1 MRQGPD
7 LDIVRLVFECK
18 SLIWP
23 RELVPNHIREHQ
35 RVEPWPALES
45 AFDQKL
51 TEDLS
56 PPPESHKI
64 AREIIWGVNRRMIL
78 DGKIDLDVPVEKA
91 WDFLIDINKFSTCLP
106 GIDSVT
112 QIDDK
117 TFDGIIS
124 ATVGPISG
132 KFNFRST
139 IVESN
144 APVQMV
150 VKTVGTDT
158 VTKSTVNADMTVD
171 LRRVSDAKSEM
182 DYKADVKIKG
192 RLGILG
198 DMVLRATATLI
209 LQEFTKRLHKG
220 LGEPA

>member
-1 MRQGPD
+1 
-7 LDIVRLVFECK
+7 
-18 SLIWP
+18 
-23 RELVPNHIREHQ
+23 
-35 RVEPWPALES
+35 
-45 AFDQKL
+45 
-51 TEDLS
+51 
-56 PPPESHKI
+56 
-64 AREIIWGVNRRMIL
+64 MIL
-78 DGKIDLDVPVEKA
+78 DGKIDLDVPVQKA

-106 GIDSVT
+106 GIDEVK
-112 QIDDK
+112 QVDDK

-144 APVQMV
+144 PPEQMV
-150 VKTVGTDT
+150 VRTEGTDS
-158 VTKSTVNADMTVD
+158 VTKSAVNADMTVD
-171 LRRVSDAKSEM
+171 LRRISDTKSQM

-220 LGEPA
+220 LGDQS

>member
-1 MRQGPD
+1 
-7 LDIVRLVFECK
+7 
-18 SLIWP
+18 
-23 RELVPNHIREHQ
+23 
-35 RVEPWPALES
+35 
-45 AFDQKL
+45 
-51 TEDLS
+51 
-56 PPPESHKI
+56 
-64 AREIIWGVNRRMIL
+64 MIF
-78 DGKIDLDVPVEKA
+78 DGKIDLEVPVQQA
-91 WDFLIDINKFSTCLP
+91 WNFLIDINKFSTCLP
-106 GIDSVT
+106 GIDEVK

-124 ATVGPISG
+124 ANVGPISG

-139 IVESN
+139 IVESR
-144 APVQMV
+144 PPEQMV
-150 VKTVGTDT
+150 VRTEGVDS

-171 LRRVSDAKSEM
+171 LRSIAEAKTQM

-220 LGEPA
+220 LLSGCKNRN

>member
-1 MRQGPD
+1 
-7 LDIVRLVFECK
+7 
-18 SLIWP
+18 
-23 RELVPNHIREHQ
+23 
-35 RVEPWPALES
+35 
-45 AFDQKL
+45 
-51 TEDLS
+51 
-56 PPPESHKI
+56 
-64 AREIIWGVNRRMIL
+64 MIL
-78 DGKIDLDVPVEKA
+78 DGTIDLDVPVQKA
-91 WDFLIDINKFSTCLP
+91 WDFLIDIEKFSTCLP
-106 GIDSVT
+106 GIDSV
-112 QIDDK
+112 QQVDDK

-139 IVESN
+139 IVESK
-144 APVQMV
+144 PPEQMV
-150 VKTVGTDT
+150 VQTEGQDT

-171 LRRVSDAKSEM
+171 LRRVSDSKSQM

-220 LGEPA
+220 LGEQG

>member
-1 MRQGPD
+1 
-7 LDIVRLVFECK
+7 
-18 SLIWP
+18 
-23 RELVPNHIREHQ
+23 
-35 RVEPWPALES
+35 
-45 AFDQKL
+45 
-51 TEDLS
+51 
-56 PPPESHKI
+56 
-64 AREIIWGVNRRMIL
+64 MIL
-78 DGKIDLDVPVEKA
+78 DGKIDLDVPVQKA

-106 GIDSVT
+106 GIDEVR

-117 TFDGIIS
+117 TFEGLIS
-124 ATVGPISG
+124 AAVGPISG

-139 IVESN
+139 IVDANPPE
-144 APVQMV
+144 QMV
-150 VKTVGTDT
+150 VKTEGTDS

-171 LRRVSDAKSEM
+171 LKKISDAKSQM

-220 LGEPA
+220 LSEA